1 MIIFSRCISKI
12 VKVLIMILLTLYV
25 INLELNPYSFKYKP
39 TSIKNVSLEKALMTG
54 EKRYLKPKSKKALK
68 HLSLL
73 HLFTPSGLHF
83 SSILSLLFFSHKLRL
98 IFIFLALIIS
108 FKLGPLY
115 ALQRV
120 IWFYA
125 INSILKNTKLSFSM
139 TFLFSLVF
147 NQYELNPLSFL
158 FSFIFWFII
167 MFFKASSVKK
177 IFLLFITQ
185 MSIALIM
192 SSKFN
197 LLSLVINPIL
207 TVLIT
212 MIFPFLF
219 ITFHINIFEQF
230 RLFFYDNLESF
241 INVCDI
247 QILRITPSI
256 FLVIVCLLILHKKKR
271 LFVISFLFFSFNKG
285 HNESLYKTNRSQIYP
300 LAPKSEILKN
310 QKNMIKF
317 IDRRCLKRKFN
328 YVCKKKPSSMGGLS
342 I

>member
-1 MIIFSRCISKI
+1 
-12 VKVLIMILLTLYV
+12 MILITLYI
-25 INLELNPYSFKYKP
+25 INLELNPYSYKYRPSSVKK
-39 TSIKNVSLEKALMTG
+39 ISLEKALMTG
-54 EKRYLKPKSKKALK
+54 EKRYLKPKTKKTLK

-83 SSILSLLFFSHKLRL
+83 SSILGLLFFSNKLRVT
-98 IFIFLALIIS
+98 FIFLALIIS
-108 FKLGPLY
+108 FKLGTLY

-125 INSILKNTKLSFSM
+125 LNSILKNTKLSFSM

-147 NQYELNPLSFL
+147 NQYELSPLSFL

-197 LLSLVINPIL
+197 LLSLIINPTL

-219 ITFHINIFEQF
+219 ISFHLDIFKVF
-230 RLFFYDNLESF
+230 RLYIYDNLESF
-241 INVCDI
+241 IYVSDI
-247 QILRITPSI
+247 QFLRITPSI
-256 FLVIVCLLILHKKKR
+256 FLVIICLLILHKKKR
-271 LFVISFLFFSFNKG
+271 LFLMSFLFFTFNKSF
-285 HNESLYKTNRSQIYP
+285 NESLYKKDRSKIYP
-300 LAPKSEILKN
+300 LAPKSEILKS
-310 QKNMIKF
+310 QKSMINF
-317 IDRRCLKRKFN
+317 IDRRCLKRKFR
-328 YVCKKKPSSMGGLS
+328 YVCKKKPSALGGLS